1 MKITKSDRED
11 FPYHTDDSIIGIKII
26 RELTDDQLIDIWKM
40 TDDGKVFID
49 LLKQQLGEDTNPR
62 WVSEEIITELENR
75 GLKNEP
81 RR

>member
-1 MKITKSDRED
+1 MKITKADREE
-11 FPYHTDDSIIGIKII
+11 FPYHSDDSIIGINII
-26 RELTDDQLIDIWKM
+26 RELTDDQLINIWEM

-62 WVSEEIITELENR
+62 WVSEDIITELENR
-75 GLKNEP
+75 GLRNEP